1 MCDRSCRLSL
11 DSSALSTPR
20 SALPALLFLSIR
32 HTSTNESSLSLSPSS
47 LLSCRTKWKRQTA
60 VGLELLAEAGNYAAF
75 QRLYGGASPY
85 LSAWPY
91 AAAAAAQTPHG
102 APPSAIDI
110 YYRQAAAAAA
120 LQKPA
125 LPAAS
130 YGIYPS
136 SRMPPGMTLPG
147 MPPPPGGYY
156 APPPVPPPPLPTLGA
171 NAPQRERSP
180 ATSHSANSEADYER
194 SSSSRQRLQTPSPPL
209 NPGSPP
215 PRREAM
221 GGEGEVLTEHVGGQE
236 EQAGVEEDGGE
247 IEHDEGDEEDEE
259 LALEV

>member
-1 MCDRSCRLSL
+1 M
-11 DSSALSTPR
+11 
-20 SALPALLFLSIR
+20 
-32 HTSTNESSLSLSPSS
+32 
-47 LLSCRTKWKRQTA
+47 
-60 VGLELLAEAGNYAAF
+60 GLELLAEAGNYAAF

-125 LPAAS
+125 LPAS
-130 YGIYPS
+130 YMYP

-147 MPPPPGGYY
+147 MPPPPGASLGAYY
-156 APPPVPPPPLPTLGA
+156 APQAAPAAAAAAAQLPPPPPSLPG
-171 NAPQRERSP
+171 RDRSP

-194 SSSSRQRLQTPSPPL
+194 SSSSRQRLLTPSPPL

-215 PRREAM
+215 PRRA
-221 GGEGEVLTEHVGGQE
+221 GGEELHGRRSCSPGGAGQEQLTGLSPARAHAEERGQEQELEEQQQRHEVLE
-236 EQAGVEEDGGE
+236 EEEDE
-247 IEHDEGDEEDEE
+247 DDEE

>member
-1 MCDRSCRLSL
+1 MNFFSLSL
-11 DSSALSTPR
+11 SCSLLSR
-20 SALPALLFLSIR
+20 
-32 HTSTNESSLSLSPSS
+32 SLSPSS
-47 LLSCRTKWKRQTA
+47 SRRTKWKRQTA

-125 LPAAS
+125 LPAS
-130 YGIYPS
+130 YIYP

-147 MPPPPGGYY
+147 MPPPPGASLGAYY
-156 APPPVPPPPLPTLGA
+156 APQSAPAPPPPPPSLGTA
-171 NAPQRERSP
+171 RERSP

-215 PRREAM
+215 PRRA
-221 GGEGEVLTEHVGGQE
+221 GGEDLARSCSPGVAQEVPQPLTALSPAREHAVERGEDELEQEQEHD
-236 EQAGVEEDGGE
+236 AEEDE
-247 IEHDEGDEEDEE
+247 DDEE

>member
-1 MCDRSCRLSL
+1 MPIRSFSF
-11 DSSALSTPR
+11 S
-20 SALPALLFLSIR
+20 LFLFLAFDTQLI
-32 HTSTNESSLSLSPSS
+32 EFFLCFA
-47 LLSCRTKWKRQTA
+47 CRTKWKRQTA

-75 QRLYGGASPY
+75 QRLYGSATPY

-125 LPAAS
+125 LPAT
-130 YGIYPS
+130 YMYP
-136 SRMPPGMTLPG
+136 SRMPPGMGLPG
-147 MPPPPGGYY
+147 MPPPPGAAPMLSGYY
-156 APPPVPPPPLPTLGA
+156 APPL
-171 NAPQRERSP
+171 APRERSP
-180 ATSHSANSEADYER
+180 ATSQSANSEAEYER
-194 SSSSRQRLQTPSPPL
+194 SSSSRQRLLTPSPPL

-215 PRREAM
+215 PRRDHSTAEEAPLAAAAKTPPL
-221 GGEGEVLTEHVGGQE
+221 ETERSDSTALPAVEVD
-236 EQAGVEEDGGE
+236 EDE
-247 IEHDEGDEEDEE
+247 DDEE